1 MYVSARVSTSSNQH
15 FLIQVYGSLVKGGC
29 RSYRACIVGEQKLF
43 RFLNNSSNVNERELL
58 TQRLLKLNIGGVRSI
73 HGTAT
78 VSMSTKDF
86 YEVLGTRRDAT
97 SSELKKA
104 YYAIAKKLH
113 PDTNKDDPEAEKKF
127 QEVQR
132 AYEVLKDDDKRA
144 QYDQFGSQMFE
155 QDDGGG
161 FNPFHDIFGNEDMF
175 YRDIGGEDVKVSVE
189 LSFMEAV
196 FGCTKNITFQADS
209 SCGTCGGTG
218 VPPGTK
224 PATCKRCKG
233 AGMESDPN
241 SKPLNETFYFAQI
254 RKKKNLILVLLL
266 KVQITSQN
274 GFFMMQSTC
283 PNCKGTGKIVT
294 NFCKTCKGKRVMKGP
309 KTVKLNLVPGI
320 DNNETLKVRGSGGAD
335 PEGSQ
340 PGDLLVTVKVRE
352 DPVFRRERS
361 DIHVDA
367 VLSIAQA
374 MLGGTIQ
381 VPTLSGNVVVK
392 VRPGTQPGQK
402 VVLKK
407 KGIKTKKSYTFGDQ
421 YVHFT
426 VSIPSNL
433 TKRQRQIIEE
443 FADKEQADYDK
454 GAAAAVA
461 SG

>member
-1 MYVSARVSTSSNQH
+1 MSCSTLRTILSSH
-15 FLIQVYGSLVKGGC
+15 FLHHLPPFVYGSLVKGGC

-132 AYEVLKDDDKRA
+132 AYEVLKDDEKRA
-144 QYDQFGSQMFE
+144 QYDQVLSMPYIILIVCWSLFQFGSQMFE

-233 AGMESDPN
+233 AGME
-241 SKPLNETFYFAQI
+241 I
-254 RKKKNLILVLLL
+254 
-266 KVQITSQN
+266 QITSHN

-309 KTVKLNLVPGI
+309 KTVKLDLVPGI
-320 DNNETLKVRGSGGAD
+320 DNNETLKVHGSGGAD

-367 VLSIAQA
+367 VLSITQA

-407 KGIKTKKSYTFGDQ
+407 KGIKPKKSYTFGDQ

-433 TKRQRQIIEE
+433 TERQRQIIEE
-443 FADKEQADYDK
+443 FADEEQADYDK